1 MGYHDAMDRMERV
14 CLETF
19 GVPVTYQPVS
29 GEAVTVSALLGD
41 VYRDEFATQDMRLRR
56 VCRILSDDLAE
67 QGIAEPVHQVRGSA
81 ADQVI
86 VAGFAGDETWTVADR
101 SIAAGSWVI
110 ELVRDIRVRP

>member
-1 MGYHDAMDRMERV
+1 MD
-14 CLETF
+14 TF
-19 GVPVTYQPVS
+19 GVPVTYQPVA
-29 GEAVTVSALLGD
+29 GEAVTVQALLGD

-56 VCRILSDDLAE
+56 TCRILHDDLVAH
-67 QGIAEPVHQVRGSA
+67 GIAEPTPQIRGAA

-101 SIAAGSWVI
+101 SVAVGSYQL